1 MINESM
7 KEQVWLAELD
17 RYGNPKLI
25 DGSHYYVDDAKHA
38 HVIYKHLAKTAP
50 WLMPEGKTYAVV
62 KVTILE
68 ELE

>member
-1 MINESM
+1 MISESM

-17 RYGNPKLI
+17 RYGNPKLV

-38 HVIYKHLAKTAP
+38 HKLYKHLAKTFP
-50 WLMPEGKTYAVV
+50 RLMPEGKTYAVV